1 MCSSCG
7 FIELATKM
15 NTDNS
20 LKGRIGQV
28 ELKEGC
34 LRWEQWYFNTSE
46 NNLVERG
53 IADVGNTGTVA

>member
-1 MCSSCG
+1 
-7 FIELATKM
+7 M